1 MTDTFGSHVRLAT
14 EYVRDVYTFR
24 CHPAYQS
31 GQAMYDWLNVQFDNG
46 IVGPCRLAAVVVLDD
61 NPHNPERFRL
71 VVHAAIQ
78 RSRKDSVLFTEWSWL
93 PTYRSI
99 SPNTIHAP
107 CFVISIKDDDSKI
120 LAAKP
125 YDDWPA
131 QFTHLHLLYRI
142 NYYGI
147 IGARFYA
154 SVIRSSFSFLVP
166 LYLRKYPRRNWTK
179 ELFDSSVDVQ

>member
-1 MTDTFGSHVRLAT
+1 MGRQYQVVWHSCTNVNLLELPLTLLHFLTDTFGSHVRLAT

-31 GQAMYDWLNVQFDNG
+31 GRPIYDWLNVQFDNG

-71 VVHAAIQ
+71 VVQAAIQ

-120 LAAKP
+120 LVAKP
-125 YDDWPA
+125 YDEWPA
-131 QFTHLHLLYRI
+131 QFTHLHL
-142 NYYGI
+142 
-147 IGARFYA
+147 
-154 SVIRSSFSFLVP
+154 
-166 LYLRKYPRRNWTK
+166 
-179 ELFDSSVDVQ
+179 